1 MFERIGNLETEEKI
15 HKYFSYLK
23 YVLIGISIIILYF
36 LIRNFIHTYSDT
48 EKEMIELAKNYIKDN
63 NIAISGDYYIALGDL
78 GEVEG
83 AELCYN
89 TSGVIVTK
97 NKNKLN
103 FQTYLKCIDHET
115 TIVRNKEKYIT
126 LSGDTITILN
136 AGEIYEEKGFYT
148 EDDVEVK
155 TTGIVSQEPGIYTIT
170 YDVYMD
176 GKKKETLYRKVI
188 ITKYDKNATNSG
200 VKNVDV
206 PSLTLL
212 GNSTMILEKNE
223 RFYEPGYKAVDYK
236 DGKISRQVE
245 VSGKVNSSKIGIY
258 IVNYS
263 VTNSRSKK
271 VTKTRVV
278 RVVEEKSDLVI
289 DHKIEKLSSG
299 FVVNLKITGSG
310 YKQTILPDGSK
321 TSNTVFSYPIKSN
334 GIYSFAVY
342 DVEGNVNVREVDVN
356 DIDITG
362 PTGNCIANVNLNK
375 TAVVINATDKS
386 GISGYNFIVDGV
398 ASDFVSSLSYE
409 TATTGSKVI
418 GQVKD
423 TYGNVT
429 TMTCQVNDISRTVGT
444 MTNGVM
450 NIPLYLQ
457 YNYTTPIY
465 WGTHGKTSTVKRS
478 GCGPTSVSMIITYF
492 TGNVSQNPQSLFEW
506 LNSLNYYHGAGFG
519 QAALSKAAKKYGV
532 TCRWRG
538 LNEEQLKATILAGNP
553 IIAFMG
559 PGAFTTGG
567 HYIVLKGVTSD
578 GKILVN
584 DPNSEK
590 RSKQAWDPQIILSQ
604 SVTNIPFAVCHL

>member
-15 HKYFSYLK
+15 HRYFSYLK
-23 YVLIGISIIILYF
+23 YALIGISIIILYF

-115 TIVRNKEKYIT
+115 TIVKNKEKYIT

-155 TTGIVSQEPGIYTIT
+155 TTGTGSREPGIYTIT
-170 YDVYMD
+170 YDVYID

-188 ITKYDKNATNSG
+188 VTKYDKNATNSG
-200 VKNVDV
+200 VKNVDI

-245 VSGKVNSSKIGIY
+245 VSGKVDSSKTGIY

-271 VTKTRVV
+271 VTKTRKK
-278 RVVEEKSDLVI
+278 KS
-289 DHKIEKLSSG
+289 
-299 FVVNLKITGSG
+299 
-310 YKQTILPDGSK
+310 
-321 TSNTVFSYPIKSN
+321 
-334 GIYSFAVY
+334 
-342 DVEGNVNVREVDVN
+342 
-356 DIDITG
+356 
-362 PTGNCIANVNLNK
+362 
-375 TAVVINATDKS
+375 
-386 GISGYNFIVDGV
+386 
-398 ASDFVSSLSYE
+398 
-409 TATTGSKVI
+409 
-418 GQVKD
+418 
-423 TYGNVT
+423 
-429 TMTCQVNDISRTVGT
+429 
-444 MTNGVM
+444 
-450 NIPLYLQ
+450 
-457 YNYTTPIY
+457 
-465 WGTHGKTSTVKRS
+465 
-478 GCGPTSVSMIITYF
+478 
-492 TGNVSQNPQSLFEW
+492 
-506 LNSLNYYHGAGFG
+506 
-519 QAALSKAAKKYGV
+519 
-532 TCRWRG
+532 
-538 LNEEQLKATILAGNP
+538 
-553 IIAFMG
+553 
-559 PGAFTTGG
+559 
-567 HYIVLKGVTSD
+567 
-578 GKILVN
+578 
-584 DPNSEK
+584 
-590 RSKQAWDPQIILSQ
+590 
-604 SVTNIPFAVCHL
+604 